1 VSSHHSND
9 IRPPGKAST
18 WHGIKYTQ
26 TQYNIYSSTN
36 VCFNHE
42 LDRTKRLHPLLG
54 CLLCK
59 RSGSC
64 RSVVSEYSPN
74 MWYRSAPRKLL
85 NSHARVGSISPFL
98 PTQCVPI
105 ARSQRRPSNTTAPL
119 RLAPLLVS
127 RYPPPQV
134 PPPSFVLLAMRGT

>member
-1 VSSHHSND
+1 MTSGHLEKHP
-9 IRPPGKAST
+9 RGMA
-18 WHGIKYTQ
+18 
-26 TQYNIYSSTN
+26 SSTLKLN
-36 VCFNHE
+36 TTSTRVQTSASIMSWTE
-42 LDRTKRLHPLLG
+42 PSGSIPLLG

-74 MWYRSAPRKLL
+74 MWYRSAPRKLP
-85 NSHARVGSISPFL
+85 NSHARVGSVSPFL

-105 ARSQRRPSNTTAPL
+105 ARSQRQPSNTAAPL